1 MSFVQ
6 RICSFTGR
14 PIPHTDH
21 ASVQLT
27 FVELDVDGRAIDN
40 VLVYNACGKIRK
52 DGTIDE
58 ILTNMLSQS

>member
-1 MSFVQ
+1 MSFEQ

-14 PIPHTDH
+14 PIPHTDN

-27 FVELDVDGRAIDN
+27 FVELDSDGRATDKVVI
-40 VLVYNACGKIRK
+40 YNACGKIRK

-58 ILTNMLSQS
+58 ILTNALAQN